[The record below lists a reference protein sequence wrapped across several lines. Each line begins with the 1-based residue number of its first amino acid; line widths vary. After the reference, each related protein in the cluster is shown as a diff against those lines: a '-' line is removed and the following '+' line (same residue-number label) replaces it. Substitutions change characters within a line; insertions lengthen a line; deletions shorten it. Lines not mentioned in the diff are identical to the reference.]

1 MGDQRVDIPNVAE
14 IKGYVY
20 DIRIYIYT
28 HILVYLGHKTHTYI
42 FIYICMY
49 EYVEY
54 P

>member
-28 HILVYLGHKTHTYI
+28 YTCVFGA
-42 FIYICMY
+42 
-49 EYVEY
+49 
-54 P
+54 